1 MKKNVPLLETDSTL
15 DRQNFTFSFGL
26 NWLVEQ
32 TDLNSDALVHLKL
45 MLLPTW
51 ILLPTWMLLPT
62 LDVLTNI
69 GRGYILFKFKIQIVM
84 GKKICSFLYFP
95 IWGTLLLKN
104 AIKEIRGILAALKGK
119 YQEKKNV
126 LVLETTLLETDLS
139 SDALIL

>member
-15 DRQNFTFSFGL
+15 DRQNFPFGFVL

-69 GRGYILFKFKIQIVM
+69 GRGYIFFKFK
-84 GKKICSFLYFP
+84 FL
-95 IWGTLLLKN
+95 WGRTFVLSCIFQFGELCCLKV
-104 AIKEIRGILAALKGK
+104 
-119 YQEKKNV
+119 Q
-126 LVLETTLLETDLS
+126 
-139 SDALIL
+139 